1 MTARSFLPLVLLMV
15 FTAPVQAQ
23 MATAEVNGVTLPYVV
38 EGSGPP
44 LVLIHGWAVN
54 HHFWDG
60 DIEALAEHYTVIR
73 YDRRGFG
80 DASGKPDLTADAAD
94 LAGLLDHLGI
104 TRVHVMGHSQGA
116 NVALTL
122 AIRYPQMVRGLV
134 LFGPGPALADLS
146 LPPST
151 KGPPV
156 PHWIALGRQYGVDSL
171 RAAIARWAAN
181 SFGGG
186 PLSRAAMERAQQMLQ
201 TYSGADLLDPPAP
214 LNLAPLPRL
223 DDLQSLATPTLVI
236 HGDQEMAMV
245 RLVAETL
252 VYGIPGAQRVVVAGG
267 GHTVNWAEPER
278 FAAEVLRF
286 LRTVD

>member
-1 MTARSFLPLVLLMV
+1 MTARPSLPFLLLMV
-15 FTAPVQAQ
+15 FIAPVQAQ
-23 MATAEVNGVTLPYVV
+23 TTAAEINGVIVPYVV
-38 EGSGPP
+38 KGSGPP

-54 HHFWDG
+54 HHYWDG
-60 DIEALAEHYTVIR
+60 DVEALAEHYTVIR

-94 LAGLLDHLGI
+94 LAGLLAHLGH
-104 TRVHVMGHSQGA
+104 TRAHVMGHSQGA
-116 NVALTL
+116 SVALTF

-134 LFGPGPALADLS
+134 LFGPGPTLADLA

-151 KGPPV
+151 KGPPIA
-156 PHWIALGRQYGVDSL
+156 HWIALGRQYGVDSL
-171 RAAIARWAAN
+171 RVAIARWAAN

-186 PLSRAAMERAQQMLQ
+186 PLSRDVMERAEQMLK
-201 TYSGADLLDPPAP
+201 TYSGTDLLDPPAP
-214 LNLAPLPRL
+214 LNLAPLPRV
-223 DDLQSLATPTLVI
+223 DELQSVATPTLVI

-252 VYGIPGAQRVVVAGG
+252 VYGIPSAQRVVVSGG
-267 GHTVNWAEPER
+267 GHTVNWTEPER